1 MSSLRWPDTIPVP
14 DISLPLPPLPDL
26 PLPDLP
32 GTATHWVVALPA
44 VAALAGLVLVR
55 RSSRAAAWVAVGA
68 AALTL
73 LASLVQAHAVTRAG
87 GRALTAPTFGPLPF
101 GELAVPLELVTG
113 RLTALVAVVVG
124 VVALVI
130 QVFARWYLWYDPRYR
145 SFAATVSLFTAAMML
160 VVHSDDVLL
169 TLVGWEVMGWCS
181 FLLIGHLSVK
191 ESANRAATKALLV
204 TRLAD
209 VGMVLGLVALA
220 VHAGT
225 TSISAIVHR
234 WLVVSVDGL
243 VVALRGDVA
252 LPLTVAMVLVVL
264 GVAGKS
270 AQLPFQDWLP
280 DAMEGPTPASAL
292 IHAATM
298 VAAGTVVLAQLFPL
312 LQAAPAAKTLLAVLV
327 AVTTV
332 GASLLAFAQP
342 DLKRLLAWSTVS
354 QVGLM
359 LAGLTVVPNGL
370 GPDAAIMHLGSHAAY
385 KALLF
390 LTLGW
395 LAVLAG
401 GTAVAYVVSGVRR
414 YPTVRRPMALG
425 LLALAGVPP
434 TVGFVSKE
442 MLLSQAEAGVA
453 ADPGLA
459 PTLVLAA
466 IGATVPLTAAY
477 CMRAW
482 LIMSRPRPVAP
493 VDPGSDRPLDQI
505 FGEPEVVAEA
515 IGVEEAESAIS
526 SSARA
531 GISVLAALTLLGG
544 LLAFTAVIEVDLHVN
559 LEVVAA
565 SLGLM
570 LAAAVA
576 VWGASRGVPS
586 RDAAARLPAA
596 VGLAAERGLWMD
608 RAHHHLVVRPVLW
621 LARGVAWLD
630 HEVLDFYVRGAG
642 RAATLLGGVGE
653 RTRVRRVAPALVW
666 VLAGTV
672 VLSAVGVVLG

>member
-1 MSSLRWPDTIPVP
+1 
-14 DISLPLPPLPDL
+14 
-26 PLPDLP
+26 
-32 GTATHWVVALPA
+32 
-44 VAALAGLVLVR
+44 
-55 RSSRAAAWVAVGA
+55 
-68 AALTL
+68 
-73 LASLVQAHAVTRAG
+73 
-87 GRALTAPTFGPLPF
+87 
-101 GELAVPLELVTG
+101 
-113 RLTALVAVVVG
+113 
-124 VVALVI
+124 
-130 QVFARWYLWYDPRYR
+130 
-145 SFAATVSLFTAAMML
+145 
-160 VVHSDDVLL
+160 L

-264 GVAGKS
+264 GAAGKS

-280 DAMEGPTPASAL
+280 DAMRGPTPASAL

-414 YPTVRRPMALG
+414 YPTVRRPMAL
-425 LLALAGVPP
+425 
-434 TVGFVSKE
+434 
-442 MLLSQAEAGVA
+442 
-453 ADPGLA
+453 
-459 PTLVLAA
+459 
-466 IGATVPLTAAY
+466 
-477 CMRAW
+477 
-482 LIMSRPRPVAP
+482 
-493 VDPGSDRPLDQI
+493 
-505 FGEPEVVAEA
+505 
-515 IGVEEAESAIS
+515 
-526 SSARA
+526 
-531 GISVLAALTLLGG
+531 
-544 LLAFTAVIEVDLHVN
+544 
-559 LEVVAA
+559 
-565 SLGLM
+565 
-570 LAAAVA
+570 
-576 VWGASRGVPS
+576 
-586 RDAAARLPAA
+586 
-596 VGLAAERGLWMD
+596 
-608 RAHHHLVVRPVLW
+608 
-621 LARGVAWLD
+621 
-630 HEVLDFYVRGAG
+630 
-642 RAATLLGGVGE
+642 
-653 RTRVRRVAPALVW
+653 
-666 VLAGTV
+666 
-672 VLSAVGVVLG
+672 

>member
-1 MSSLRWPDTIPVP
+1 MSGVRWPDSIPFP
-14 DISLPLPPLPDL
+14 DVSLPLPPLPDL
-26 PLPDLP
+26 PVPDLP
-32 GTATHWVVALPA
+32 GGPAQWAVLLPA
-44 VAALAGLVLVR
+44 AAAVVGLVLVR
-55 RSSRAAAWVAVGA
+55 RSSRAAAWVAVSA
-68 AALTL
+68 AVLTL
-73 LASLVQAHAVTRAG
+73 LATLFQAYTLAQAG
-87 GRALTAPTFGPLPF
+87 GGPRTAQTVGPLPF
-101 GELAVPLELVTG
+101 GGLEVPLELLTT

-124 VVALVI
+124 IVALVV

-145 SFAATVSLFTAAMML
+145 QFAATVSLFTAAMLL

-169 TLVGWEVMGWCS
+169 TLAGWEVMGWCS

-191 ESANRAATKALLV
+191 ESANRAATKALVV

-209 VGMVLGLVALA
+209 AGMVLGLVALA
-220 VHAGT
+220 MGAGT
-225 TSISAIVHR
+225 TSISAILHR
-234 WLVVSVDGL
+234 WLVVAVDGT
-243 VVALRGDVA
+243 VVALRGDVG
-252 LPLTVAMVLVVL
+252 LPLAIAMVLVVV

-312 LQAAPAAKTLLAVLV
+312 LQAAPAARGLLAVLV
-327 AVTTV
+327 SVTTV
-332 GASLLAFAQP
+332 GAALLAFAQP

-359 LAGLTVVPNGL
+359 LAGLTVVPNGT
-370 GPDAAIMHLGSHAAY
+370 GPDAALMHLGSHAAY

-390 LTLGW
+390 LVLGW

-401 GTAVAYVVSGVRR
+401 GTAVAYVVSGTRR
-414 YPTVRRPMALG
+414 YRSVRRPMALG

-453 ADPGLA
+453 ADPGV
-459 PTLVLAA
+459 TSTVVLAA

-482 LIMSRPRPVAP
+482 LVLDRRRPVAP

-531 GISVLAALTLLGG
+531 GISLLALLSLLGG
-544 LLAFTAVIEVDLHVN
+544 LLAFTAVVQVDLHVN
-559 LEVVAA
+559 VEVVGA
-565 SLGLM
+565 SLVLM
-570 LAAAVA
+570 LAAALA
-576 VWGASRGVPS
+576 VWGASRGIGS
-586 RDAAARLPAA
+586 RDAAARLPVV

-608 RAHHHLVVRPVLW
+608 RVHHHVVVRPVLW
-621 LARGVAWLD
+621 LARGVVWLD
-630 HEVLDFYVRGAG
+630 REVLDFYVRGTG
-642 RAATLLGGVGE
+642 RGAVLLGDVGE
-653 RTRVRRVAPALVW
+653 RTHARRVAPALVW

-672 VLSAVGVVLG
+672 VLSAAGVVLG